1 MMPLKPG
8 TGLNI
13 RRLLL
18 ALLSDVAEDKN
29 FQRCFKAGHR
39 DIHVF
44 FWKLSQDET
53 TKPFVARLLFD
64 TNGNYPHSLQIDE
77 LLQELQLSGLL
88 ARPNPTYR
96 YNDIKFSKRPYGK
109 ELKQD
114 LSENQQQVYDGIVKE
129 FKEELCERAKV

>member
-18 ALLSDVAEDKN
+18 ALLSDVAEDKTFSAVLRLGIETSMFFSGN
-29 FQRCFKAGHR
+29 LARTKQRNPLWHGFCRYKG
-39 DIHVF
+39 IP
-44 FWKLSQDET
+44 S
-53 TKPFVARLLFD
+53 P
-64 TNGNYPHSLQIDE
+64 LQIDE